1 MHRPGKTLATLA
13 TFVALALTTPLI
25 AQNMEISSY
34 NVTATGSIN
43 RGDFNNDG
51 NSDVVFCAG
60 SGFGVAFGKPNG
72 QLQPPSYTGGVSC
85 SGLAVADFNND
96 GKLDVAI
103 TSDFNNRTDVF
114 FNNGN
119 GTFTLAQELPTGGFD
134 LNAGDFNNDGRIDL
148 AVVDGSQNNVLDI
161 YPGIVGGHFGTPTQF
176 GTQIQQILK
185 VRVADFD
192 HDGKTDIVLS
202 GNQITNNVEVL
213 FNDGPFNFTHTLVG
227 GDSVSLINPLDLNL
241 DGYTDLLLSRSQNCV
256 SNPKNTLCNYSFETW
271 ISSGATRSFN
281 KTNSVAVSDPLGGL
295 RDATA
300 ADVDGDG
307 INDIV
312 GVTKPGVW
320 AMAVWH
326 GHANGTYDATPTNY
340 ELGGSETTISIV
352 QSDAN
357 RDGRPDFTVVNAGDF
372 SHGLTRLI
380 NAVPRAACATDTGIG
395 ITGCRPTGFT
405 YSLPN
410 VRFVANA
417 HDTRAAV
424 TKFQLFI
431 DNALKYSVASSHI
444 DVTLNPVASGNHQVV
459 FKAFNANGNSFLSPR
474 TITVSPAA
482 PGVVCSTPVGT
493 ARVCLPPPNTG
504 GTGTYRILA
513 AGYPPNTPTAVKLYL
528 DGALIYSASTL
539 QNYVET
545 THTLTGGTT
554 HQLLIKVWD
563 ANGHLVQGSETVK
576 SQ

>member
-1 MHRPGKTLATLA
+1 
-13 TFVALALTTPLI
+13 
-25 AQNMEISSY
+25 
-34 NVTATGSIN
+34 
-43 RGDFNNDG
+43 
-51 NSDVVFCAG
+51 
-60 SGFGVAFGKPNG
+60 
-72 QLQPPSYTGGVSC
+72 
-85 SGLAVADFNND
+85 
-96 GKLDVAI
+96 
-103 TSDFNNRTDVF
+103 
-114 FNNGN
+114 
-119 GTFTLAQELPTGGFD
+119 
-134 LNAGDFNNDGRIDL
+134 
-148 AVVDGSQNNVLDI
+148 
-161 YPGIVGGHFGTPTQF
+161 
-176 GTQIQQILK
+176 
-185 VRVADFD
+185 
-192 HDGKTDIVLS
+192 
-202 GNQITNNVEVL
+202 
-213 FNDGPFNFTHTLVG
+213 
-227 GDSVSLINPLDLNL
+227 
-241 DGYTDLLLSRSQNCV
+241 
-256 SNPKNTLCNYSFETW
+256 
-271 ISSGATRSFN
+271 
-281 KTNSVAVSDPLGGL
+281 
-295 RDATA
+295 
-300 ADVDGDG
+300 
-307 INDIV
+307 
-312 GVTKPGVW
+312 
-320 AMAVWH
+320 
-326 GHANGTYDATPTNY
+326 
-340 ELGGSETTISIV
+340 
-352 QSDAN
+352 
-357 RDGRPDFTVVNAGDF
+357 
-372 SHGLTRLI
+372 
-380 NAVPRAACATDTGIG
+380 VPRAACATDTGIG

>member
-1 MHRPGKTLATLA
+1 MYRPGKTLATLA

-34 NVTATGSIN
+34 NATATGSIN

-72 QLQPPSYTGGVSC
+72 QLQPPSYTSGVSC

-256 SNPKNTLCNYSFETW
+256 SNPKNTLCDYSFETW

-395 ITGCRPTGFT
+395 ITGCRRPDSPTVCRT
-405 YSLPN
+405 SALWP
-410 VRFVANA
+410 
-417 HDTRAAV
+417 TRTTLAPP
-424 TKFQLFI
+424 
-431 DNALKYSVASSHI
+431 SPSS
-444 DVTLNPVASGNHQVV
+444 
-459 FKAFNANGNSFLSPR
+459 NSS
-474 TITVSPAA
+474 
-482 PGVVCSTPVGT
+482 
-493 ARVCLPPPNTG
+493 
-504 GTGTYRILA
+504 
-513 AGYPPNTPTAVKLYL
+513 
-528 DGALIYSASTL
+528 
-539 QNYVET
+539 
-545 THTLTGGTT
+545 
-554 HQLLIKVWD
+554 
-563 ANGHLVQGSETVK
+563 
-576 SQ
+576 